1 MNKQYKVIWSK
12 VKNSYVVASEFAKS
26 NGKSTSSKSATG
38 RNLGI
43 ALTVMALS
51 LGMTGVANAAAN
63 T

>member
-1 MNKQYKVIWSK
+1 MNKQYKVIGSK
-12 VKNSYVVASEFAKS
+12 VKDSYVVVSEFAKS
-26 NGKSTSSKSATG
+26 NSKSASAKSETG